1 MARDELPLHD
11 MTADEA
17 AIGWFV
23 RLRDEEAT
31 AADRKAFAAWLDLQ
45 PSHRDAWNEV
55 ERVWGRL
62 GEIAPAGLAPQTS
75 PVAPPATA
83 RREPGPSWAR
93 LAAAAVIL
101 VAAFAGWRLMPAGL
115 LADHRTGVA
124 ERRIV
129 ALADGSQVELGPRS
143 ALDIAFESGRRRV
156 RLIAGN
162 AYFDVARDD
171 RRPFT
176 VEAGPGR
183 IAVLGTAFDV
193 KIADGEAVSV
203 AVTHNAVSVSAAAG
217 AEVELREGQAASY
230 GRDGVSAV
238 GPADLDA
245 VLGWR
250 RGQLVFHD
258 APLDAVL
265 AEIGRYRR
273 GHVQLLGAGLG
284 SRRITAVVDASQ
296 PDAAIETIAR
306 SLDLRVLRATR
317 LLTALSPW

>member
-1 MARDELPLHD
+1 LAQNEPPLD
-11 MTADEA
+11 ANTADEA

-31 AADRKAFAAWLDLQ
+31 AADRKAFAAWLASDDA
-45 PSHRDAWNEV
+45 HREAWNEI

-62 GEIAPAGLAPQTS
+62 GEIAPEGLAAQT
-75 PVAPPATA
+75 PPAPAIA
-83 RREPGPSWAR
+83 RREPRRSWAR
-93 LAAAAVIL
+93 IAAAAVIL
-101 VAAFAGWRLMPAGL
+101 IAAFAGWRLAPPGL

-124 ERRIV
+124 ERRMV
-129 ALADGSQVELGPRS
+129 ALADGSQVELGPQS
-143 ALDIAFESGRRRV
+143 ALDVGFEAGRRHV

-162 AYFDVARDD
+162 AYFEVAPDA

-193 KIADGEAVSV
+193 KITEGDAVSV
-203 AVTHNAVSVSAAAG
+203 AVTHNAVSVSTATGAA
-217 AEVELREGQAASY
+217 VRLREGQAVSY
-230 GRDGVSAV
+230 DRDGVSDV
-238 GPADLDA
+238 QPADLDA

-250 RGQLVFHD
+250 HGQLVFHD
-258 APLDAVL
+258 APLDEVF

-284 SRRITAVVDASQ
+284 SRRITAVFDARQ
-296 PDAAIETIAR
+296 PEAAIETIAR
-306 SLDLRVLRATR
+306 SLDLRVLRATG
-317 LLTALSPW
+317 LLIALSPW